1 MSLVEDAE
9 ALEFRARRRRRA
21 TVTLAVL
28 LLGLAGAFYYA
39 STYFRDTAPKPGPC
53 TTEVAEVP
61 LTPADVTINVYN
73 ATSRSGL
80 ALTTSRRAVD
90 RGFRIAKVANDP
102 LKKTIKESAHIRYG
116 TDGEE
121 SARLLAQHIKGARL
135 VKDKRKG
142 DTVDLVLGNAWKG
155 FGPAPTPAAPGPTL
169 PPCPTV
175 TVEG

>member
-155 FGPAPTPAAPGPTL
+155 FGPAPTPTAPGPTL